1 MGLLV
6 SISFPEF
13 VLDSFVEVHIASGRW
28 QLSATAQ
35 AQHKLLF
42 IEFFLP
48 HAVIKKNL
56 DNGDVS
62 SLLIAKSLA
71 VKLNDC
77 SFFFRGSGLLHMAV
91 TLFLNWSKD
100 DAFV

>member
-1 MGLLV
+1 MGVCLKWDNV
-6 SISFPEF
+6 SIPFPVCTRF
-13 VLDSFVEVHIASGRW
+13 FVEVHIAGGRW
-28 QLSATAQ
+28 QLSDTAQ
-35 AQHKLLF
+35 ALLF

-48 HAVIKKNL
+48 YAVIKKNL

-77 SFFFRGSGLLHMAV
+77 SI
-91 TLFLNWSKD
+91 FLEDLDCYAWL
-100 DAFV
+100 